1 MQKDF
6 HYYAT
11 YSAAFLAGYSHE
23 ESVTIATSAQFV
35 DDCTVAL
42 LKSIEG
48 PEEAATTQ
56 LQMELA
62 NYYTDTLGIQ
72 NITRIWASFHFLPYD
87 LYADVK
93 KGTRAY
99 KNKFRLICGPN
110 GKLLADTIET
120 ARGKDLQAIGIA
132 MHVLADTW
140 AHSYFAGTPS
150 LVINNTNRFVTELL
164 EKDGEETERP
174 IVFKHRL
181 GVADDPEEGDYTAS
195 IYQSSEKS
203 IMNLGHGRI
212 GHLPD
217 YSYIKYRYM
226 PAWGDYGEVI
236 KDNPNEYYKA
246 FSQMV
251 YAMKYLRGVNSEFK
265 LDTYDTDSVEKLKPE
280 LFRILRKRQID
291 ACEDWKAFGEKLSG
305 QVIPE
310 YSTKSYEN
318 EYKGA
323 DRNSKMNTFI
333 GKFILAAMAQKSMV
347 TNKIYKSGNLIA
359 GYSINVDRSVIK
371 EMDNLRYF
379 LEYFRR

>member
-87 LYADVK
+87 LYADIK

-99 KNKFRLICGPN
+99 KNKYRLICGPN

-120 ARGKDLQAIGIA
+120 ARGKDLQAVGIA

-164 EKDGEETERP
+164 EKDGEEMERP

-265 LDTYDTDSVEKLKPE
+265 LDTYDTDAVEKLKPE

-291 ACEDWKAFGEKLSG
+291 ACDDWKAFGEKLSG
-305 QVIPE
+305 QIIPE

-318 EYKGA
+318 EYKDA
-323 DRNSKMNTFI
+323 DGNSKMNTFI

-359 GYSINVDRSVIK
+359 GYSINVDRSVIM

>member
-62 NYYTDTLGIQ
+62 NYYTDTLGLQ

-87 LYADVK
+87 LYSDIK

-99 KNKFRLICGPN
+99 KNKYRLICGPN
-110 GKLLADTIET
+110 GNLLVDTIET
-120 ARGKDLQAIGIA
+120 ARGKDLQAVGIA

-164 EKDGEETERP
+164 EKDGEEIERP

-181 GVADDPEEGDYTAS
+181 GVADNPEEGDYTAS
-195 IYQSSEKS
+195 LYQSSEKS

-236 KDNPNEYYKA
+236 KDNPNEYFKA

-291 ACEDWKAFGEKLSG
+291 ACDDWKAFGEKLSG

-310 YSTKSYEN
+310 YSTSSYEN
-318 EYKGA
+318 EYRDA
-323 DRNSKMNTFI
+323 DKNSKMNTFI

>member
-72 NITRIWASFHFLPYD
+72 NITRIWASFHFLPTD

-99 KNKFRLICGPN
+99 KNKYRLICGPN

-120 ARGKDLQAIGIA
+120 ARGKDLQAVGIA

-164 EKDGEETERP
+164 EKDGEEIERP

-265 LDTYDTDSVEKLKPE
+265 LDTYDTDAVEKLKPE
-280 LFRILRKRQID
+280 LFRILRKRQ
-291 ACEDWKAFGEKLSG
+291 
-305 QVIPE
+305 
-310 YSTKSYEN
+310 
-318 EYKGA
+318 
-323 DRNSKMNTFI
+323 M
-333 GKFILAAMAQKSMV
+333 
-347 TNKIYKSGNLIA
+347 
-359 GYSINVDRSVIK
+359 
-371 EMDNLRYF
+371 
-379 LEYFRR
+379 

>member
-72 NITRIWASFHFLPYD
+72 NITRIWASFHFLPHD

-120 ARGKDLQAIGIA
+120 ARGKDLQAVGIA

-150 LVINNTNRFVTELL
+150 LVINNTNRFVTELI
-164 EKDGEETERP
+164 EKDGEEIERP

-181 GVADDPEEGDYTAS
+181 GVADNPEEGDYTAS

-291 ACEDWKAFGEKLSG
+291 ACDDWKAFGEKLSG

-318 EYKGA
+318 EYKDA

>member
-72 NITRIWASFHFLPYD
+72 NITRIWASFHFLPHD

-120 ARGKDLQAIGIA
+120 ARGKDLQAVGIA

-181 GVADDPEEGDYTAS
+181 GVADNPEEGDYTAS

-265 LDTYDTDSVEKLKPE
+265 LDTYDTDAVEKLKPE

-291 ACEDWKAFGEKLSG
+291 ACDDWKAFGEKLSG

-310 YSTKSYEN
+310 YSTKLYEN
-318 EYKGA
+318 EYKDA

>member
-72 NITRIWASFHFLPYD
+72 NITRIWASFHFLPHD

-120 ARGKDLQAIGIA
+120 ARGKDLQAVGIA

-265 LDTYDTDSVEKLKPE
+265 LDTYDTDAVEKLKPE

-291 ACEDWKAFGEKLSG
+291 ACDDWKAFGEKLSG

-318 EYKGA
+318 EYKDA